1 MNNNCRIMKAE
12 KTAVINY
19 LVIVKTKKASS
30 TK

>member
-1 MNNNCRIMKAE
+1 MKAE